1 MVKHLL
7 GVFRGRGFL
16 ILALSALSVFLAG
29 TRSNAQTILG
39 SEFSVQSFRR
49 LDWDL
54 DARSN
59 YPICDQNG
67 KKAAIIKVI
76 TSADDLDFDV
86 GVMGVVAV
94 KQEVGEIWVY
104 VPEKVRK
111 ITIRHQDFGVIRDY
125 YFPEIIESAV
135 VYEMVLRTPPV
146 LEKEIIVR
154 DSIVYVQDSLYS
166 VRLRRDPI
174 GLVVSGIFSFPD
186 YSAGLMIGW
195 EKHRL
200 GIYLKAVSNFE
211 SEKFAYDCLSDG
223 TASYGPIWT
232 TGRSRISQL
241 CITGGLVYRVFDWLD
256 AYAGLGYG
264 KRTLLWEDTSSRWV
278 RVSDFSPEGLASDVG
293 IQFRLGRIRLSAGL
307 STIAFRTCAVEVG
320 VGVCF

>member
-1 MVKHLL
+1 MVKQLQE
-7 GVFRGRGFL
+7 VFRGRGFL
-16 ILALSALSVFLAG
+16 ILALSALSVLCAG
-29 TRSNAQTILG
+29 TELDAQTILG

-59 YPICDQNG
+59 HPVCDQNG

-86 GVMGVVAV
+86 GVMGVVDV

-111 ITIRHQDFGVIRDY
+111 ITIRHRDFGVIRDY
-125 YFPEIIESAV
+125 VFPEHIESAV
-135 VYEMVLRTPPV
+135 VYEMVLRTPPI

-166 VRLRRDPI
+166 GRLRPDPI
-174 GLVVSGIFSFPD
+174 GIVVSGIFSLPNH
-186 YSAGLMIGW
+186 SAGLMLGW

-200 GIYLKAVSNFE
+200 GMYLKAVSNFE
-211 SEKFAYDCLSDG
+211 SDSFTYDCLSDG

-232 TGRSRISQL
+232 TGKSRISQL
-241 CITGGLVYRVFDWLD
+241 SLTGGLVYRIFDWLD

-278 RVSDFSPEGLASDVG
+278 RVSDFSTEGLALDTGV
-293 IQFRLGRIRLSAGL
+293 QFRLGRLRLSTGI
-307 STIAFRTCAVEVG
+307 STIDFRTCDVEVG
-320 VGVCF
+320 VGLCF